1 MVSEIVGVEAA
12 VCTVC
17 IGVFVDVEDCVVAV
31 VNGINFVV
39 ALRITIL
46 GIEAI
51 CAVVNVVVVLAI
63 AVFLEVVLVIVAVV

>member
-1 MVSEIVGVEAA
+1 MEAV

-39 ALRITIL
+39 ALMITIL

-51 CAVVNVVVVLAI
+51 CTVVNIVVVLAI
-63 AVFLEVVLVIVAVV
+63 AVFLEVELVIVAVV